1 MASSQICAKIRSG
14 RKRVC
19 VGSKRSQSLIE
30 FSLVMPILLITV
42 TGMLSFGIAMHT
54 NGVNTAVQL
63 FAMNR
68 GQTAVRCATAY
79 TSIQSAAPSLT
90 RANLSFTFVID
101 GTTYTTTS
109 RTAGAANM
117 VQGAIA
123 QLKVTYP
130 CAMAI
135 YSLPIPSCNLAAQTA
150 EVIQ

>member
-101 GTTYTTTS
+101 GTTTS
-109 RTAGAANM
+109 CTAGAANM